1 MCGIQKFPVWST
13 CLYYLDQLNL
23 FILLF
28 LIFPIIAS
36 HYIICFYNN
45 YFKNTFQYI
54 STYTS
59 LHLLFKDGLNNFVD
73 HLFVLVFHF
82 NPGKVIELALEL
94 VRVPVR
100 EVLLGDESPV
110 PPQFLLREFEQFNV
124 GLCPE
129 LTADLVPGVVVRL
142 RFGVVDQKGECVRQL
157 LIERK
162 GNKIKSGSRK
172 TGEVFC

>member
-1 MCGIQKFPVWST
+1 MCHSLFGST

-23 FILLF
+23 FILHFF
-28 LIFPIIAS
+28 LIFPSHSFIIS
-36 HYIICFYNN
+36 VIFKIYKQFY
-45 YFKNTFQYI
+45 YI
-54 STYTS
+54 SIYTS

-82 NPGKVIELALEL
+82 NSGQIIELALEL

-100 EVLLGDESPV
+100 EVLLRDESPV

-142 RFGVVDQKGECVRQL
+142 RFGVVDQKGLNV
-157 LIERK
+157 
-162 GNKIKSGSRK
+162 NYIKLRENVELDK
-172 TGEVFC
+172 AVKKNW